1 VRFREDGIPLKEF
14 LLIFH
19 RHFAN
24 INTLESPDTLII
36 PNFYLQPS
44 AMYSSEIQ
52 PLRDCALL
60 AITSSFG
67 IAYFTLFMLQF
78 LILHLSSS
86 PIINTLTVVLFGVG
100 IMLWCFSA
108 LCYRFLC
115 VFQGESAAEWQR
127 LELGSFLL
135 LIWTTSLPTTVFL
148 FPPQSTIQMAY
159 ISAFTTIATC
169 NMLDFLCCES
179 SIKTMR
185 NRFPYHCISLILLSL
200 VPTIYALTE
209 KSGTPPSLAFEYC
222 WLVLLN
228 LAGAGFYIFQ
238 PLERLGLVR
247 GWRPSL
253 YGMHL
258 ILAYSLTCFSKVV
271 SSIALSA

>member
-1 VRFREDGIPLKEF
+1 M
-14 LLIFH
+14 
-19 RHFAN
+19 
-24 INTLESPDTLII
+24 LEWPGTLII
-36 PNFYLQPS
+36 TNFYLQTS
-44 AMYSSEIQ
+44 AMDSSEIQ
-52 PLRDCALL
+52 PLRDCALI

-78 LILHLSSS
+78 LILHLSSL
-86 PIINTLTVVLFGVG
+86 PIINTLTVVLFGAG

-108 LCYRFLC
+108 LCYRILRA
-115 VFQGESAAEWQR
+115 FQGKSAAECQR

-148 FPPQSTIQMAY
+148 FPSQSAIQMAY
-159 ISAFTTIATC
+159 ISAFTTVATC
-169 NMLDFLCCES
+169 NMLDFMCCES
-179 SIKTMR
+179 TMKSMR
-185 NRFPYHCISLILLSL
+185 DRFPYHCVSLILLSL
-200 VPTIYALTE
+200 VPTIYALTQ

-228 LAGAGFYIFQ
+228 LAGAGFYILQ

-253 YGMHL
+253 YMMHL
-258 ILAYSLTCFSKVV
+258 ILAYSLTCFSKVI